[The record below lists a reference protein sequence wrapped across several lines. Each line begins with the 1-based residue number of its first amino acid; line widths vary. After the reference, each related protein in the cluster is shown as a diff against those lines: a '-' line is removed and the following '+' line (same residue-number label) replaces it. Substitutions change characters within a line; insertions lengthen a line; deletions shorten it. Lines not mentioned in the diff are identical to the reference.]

1 MPTVLITGAARG
13 LGLDFTRQYAAKGWK
28 ILACARNADGLK
40 GIKGDI
46 HHHSLEVTDYK
57 AVKALAAKLKD
68 EKIDVLLCNAGVGGE
83 RGSTAQDLGKLE
95 PAEWRR
101 IFEINALAPLM
112 MAEAFVDHVAASQQ
126 KKMVALSS
134 VLGSIKSN
142 NGGRYFYRAS
152 KTALNMEWSVLA
164 KDVEPKGIICL
175 ALHPGWVQTDMG
187 GATATLTIEQS
198 VPSMVKVIDGLKP
211 SDNGRFLQYDGS
223 ELPW

>member
-13 LGLDFTRQYAAKGWK
+13 LGLDFTKQYAARGWK
-28 ILACARNADGLK
+28 VLACARSGDGLK
-40 GIKGDI
+40 GLKGDI
-46 HHHSLEVTDYK
+46 HHHALEVTDYK
-57 AVKALAAKLKD
+57 AVKALAAKLKG
-68 EKIDVLLCNAGVGGE
+68 EKIDVLICNAGVGGE
-83 RGSTAQDLGKLE
+83 RGSNAQDLGTLD

-101 IFEINALAPLM
+101 IFEINTLAPLM

-134 VLGSIKSN
+134 ILGSIASN

-164 KDVEPKGIICL
+164 KDVEAKGIICL

-187 GATATLTIEQS
+187 GETATLTIEQS
-198 VPSMVKVIDGLKP
+198 VPAMVKVIDGLKP
-211 SDNGRFLQYDGS
+211 SDNGRFLQYDGT